1 MIKNWLLIVA
11 TSPALVQ
18 WGADP
23 AIVTPVT
30 VGVATIYVLLHGA
43 IKGD

>member
-11 TSPALVQ
+11 TSPALVL
-18 WGADP
+18 WGLDP
-23 AIVTPVT
+23 AVVTPIT

-43 IKGD
+43 IFDE

>member
-1 MIKNWLLIVA
+1 MMIKNWLLIIA
-11 TSPALVQ
+11 TSPALVL

-43 IKGD
+43 INE

>member
-11 TSPALVQ
+11 TSPALVL

-23 AIVTPVT
+23 AVVTPVT
-30 VGVATIYVLLHGA
+30 VGVATVYAVLHGA
-43 IKGD
+43 IKDD